1 MATLDI
7 FKDDAFSLVSLTKA
21 INEQPYVPGRIGA
34 LGLFAEEG
42 INTTSVSVEY
52 DGATLSLVPAGE
64 RGAPAP
70 NVKSDKRKLINF
82 NTIHLPQR
90 ARILADQIVGV
101 RAFGSDSELETVQSV
116 VNKRLA
122 KMRNALDATIE
133 YQRIG
138 AIKGQII
145 DANGSTVLEDL
156 FSRFGLTQQTKSL
169 VLGTSTTKVRTKVLE
184 AKRLMEDALGNAM
197 YTGARAFCSPAFF
210 DALTTHDLVEKFFI
224 NWQSNET
231 MRQDVRAGFLFA
243 GVLWEEYRGT
253 VGGVDFIGSGDAYL
267 VPEGVPD
274 LFVTNYGPAD
284 YVEAAGSLGLPYYA
298 KQELLEMGKGVDL
311 EAQSN
316 PISICTRPRAVIKLT
331 VA

>member
-1 MATLDI
+1 MASLDI
-7 FKDDAFSLVSLTKA
+7 CKDDAFSLQSLTKA

-34 LGLFAEEG
+34 LGLFSEEG
-42 INTTSVSVEY
+42 VNTTSVSVEKL
-52 DGATLSLVPAGE
+52 GESLSLVAAGE
-64 RGAPAP
+64 RGGVAP
-70 NVKSDKRKLINF
+70 NVKGDKRTMVNF

-90 ARILADQIVGV
+90 AKILADEIQGV
-101 RAFGSDSELETVQSV
+101 RAFGSESELETIESV
-116 VNKRLA
+116 VAKRLG
-122 KMRNALDATIE
+122 KMRRQLDATIE

-138 AIKGQII
+138 AIKGQIL
-145 DANGSTVLEDL
+145 DADGSTVLENL
-156 FSRFGLTQQTKSL
+156 FTKFGLSQQTKAM
-169 VLGTSTTKVRTKVLE
+169 VFATSTTKIRTKVLE

-224 NWQSNET
+224 NWQSNEV

-243 GVLWEEYRGT
+243 GVMWEEYRGA

-284 YVEAAGSLGLPYYA
+284 YTEAANTIGLPYYA
-298 KQELLEMGKGVDL
+298 KQEALPMGKGIDL

-316 PISICTRPRAVIKLT
+316 PISICTRPRAIIKLT
-331 VA
+331 AA

>member
-1 MATLDI
+1 MASFDI
-7 FKDDAFSLVSLTKA
+7 FKDDAFSMQSLTKA
-21 INEQPYVPGRIGA
+21 INEQPYVPGRLGA
-34 LGLFAEEG
+34 LGLFEEDG
-42 INTTSVSVEY
+42 VTTTTVSVEKV
-52 DGATLSLVPAGE
+52 GETLALVPAAS
-64 RGAPAP
+64 RGAPGQ
-70 NVKSDKRKLINF
+70 NVTGDKRSMVDF
-82 NTIHLPQR
+82 PTVHLPQT
-90 ARILADQIVGV
+90 ATIGADEVQGV
-101 RAFGSDSELETVQSV
+101 RAFGSEIELETIQNV

-122 KMRNALDATIE
+122 KMRRRLDATIE

-138 AIKGQII
+138 AIKGQIL
-145 DANGSTVLEDL
+145 DANGSTVIVDM
-156 FSRFGLTQQTKSL
+156 FTKFGLAQQTKSL

-197 YTGARAFCSPAFF
+197 YTGVRGLCSPAFF

-253 VGGVDFIGSGDAYL
+253 VGGVDFITSGDAYI

-274 LFVTNYGPAD
+274 MFVTAFAPAD
-284 YVEAAGSLGLPYYA
+284 YVEAANTIGLPYYA
-298 KQELLEMGKGVDL
+298 KQELVRMGKGVEV

-316 PISICTRPRAVIKLT
+316 PISLCTRPRAVIKLT
-331 VA
+331 VS

>member
-1 MATLDI
+1 MASLDI
-7 FKDDAFSLVSLTKA
+7 FKDDAFSLQSLTKA

-34 LGLFAEEG
+34 LGLFSEEG
-42 INTTSVSVEY
+42 VNTTSVSVEKL
-52 DGATLSLVPAGE
+52 GESLSLVAAGE
-64 RGAPAP
+64 RGGVAP
-70 NVKSDKRKLINF
+70 NVKGDKRTMVNF

-90 ARILADQIVGV
+90 AKILADEIQGV
-101 RAFGSDSELETVQSV
+101 RAFGSESELETIESV
-116 VNKRLA
+116 VAKRLG
-122 KMRNALDATIE
+122 KMRRQLDATIE

-138 AIKGQII
+138 AIKGQIL
-145 DANGSTVLEDL
+145 DADGSTVLENL
-156 FSRFGLTQQTKSL
+156 FTKFGLSQQTKAM
-169 VLGTSTTKVRTKVLE
+169 VFATSTTKIRTKVLE

-210 DALTTHDLVEKFFI
+210 DALTTHDMVEKFFI
-224 NWQSNET
+224 NWQSNEV

-243 GVLWEEYRGT
+243 GVMWEEYSGA

-284 YVEAAGSLGLPYYA
+284 YTEAANTIGLPYYA
-298 KQELLEMGKGVDL
+298 KQEALPMGKGIDL

-316 PISICTRPRAVIKLT
+316 PISICTRPRAIIKLT
-331 VA
+331 AA

>member
-1 MATLDI
+1 MASLDI
-7 FKDDAFSLVSLTKA
+7 FKDDAFSLQSLTKA

-34 LGLFAEEG
+34 LGLFSEEG
-42 INTTSVSVEY
+42 VNTTSVSVEKL
-52 DGATLSLVPAGE
+52 GESLSLVAAGE
-64 RGAPAP
+64 RGAPA
-70 NVKSDKRKLINF
+70 KATGGDKRSLVNF

-90 ARILADQIVGV
+90 AKILADEVQGV
-101 RAFGSDSELETVQSV
+101 RAFGSDSELETVQNV
-116 VNKRLA
+116 VNKRLG
-122 KMRNALDATIE
+122 KMRRQLDATIE

-138 AIKGQII
+138 ALKGQIL
-145 DANGSTVLEDL
+145 DANGSTVLVDL
-156 FSRFGLTQQTKSL
+156 FTQFGLVQQTKSL

-231 MRQDVRAGFLFA
+231 MRQDARSAFLFG

-253 VGGVDFIGSGDAYL
+253 VGGVDFIASGDAYL

-274 LFVTNYGPAD
+274 LFVTHYGPAD
-284 YVEAAGSLGLPYYA
+284 YVEAANTIGLPYYA
-298 KQELLEMGKGVDL
+298 KQEPLPMGKGIDL

-316 PISICTRPRAVIKLT
+316 PISLCTRPRAVIKLT
-331 VA
+331 AA

>member
-1 MATLDI
+1 MASLDI
-7 FKDDAFSLVSLTKA
+7 FKDDAFSLQSLTKA

-34 LGLFAEEG
+34 LGLFSEEG
-42 INTTSVSVEY
+42 VNTTSVSVEKL
-52 DGATLSLVPAGE
+52 GESLSLVPAGE

-70 NVKSDKRKLINF
+70 NVKGDKRTMVNF

-90 ARILADQIVGV
+90 AKILADEIQGV
-101 RAFGSDSELETVQSV
+101 RAFGSESELETIESV
-116 VNKRLA
+116 VAKRLG
-122 KMRNALDATIE
+122 KMRRQLDATIE

-138 AIKGQII
+138 AIKGQIL
-145 DANGSTVLEDL
+145 DADGSTVLENL
-156 FSRFGLTQQTKSL
+156 FTKFGLSQQTKAM
-169 VLGTSTTKVRTKVLE
+169 VFATSTTKIRTKVLE

-224 NWQSNET
+224 NWQSNEV
-231 MRQDVRAGFLFA
+231 MRQDVRAGFMFA
-243 GVLWEEYRGT
+243 GVLWEEYRGA

-284 YVEAAGSLGLPYYA
+284 YTEAANTIGLPYYA
-298 KQELLEMGKGVDL
+298 KQEPLPMGKGIDL

-316 PISICTRPRAVIKLT
+316 PISICTRPRAIIKLT
-331 VA
+331 AA